1 MVQSILFGVLFF
13 NIGLVYLYFF
23 VCCSK
28 FLFPIFFSED
38 LLYRC
43 VPSILLGEKVQ
54 LLFDFL
60 NSSDTFQQAL
70 SDLYAS
76 WKEMIL
82 LCLLALGRTI
92 FSIFSSPGP
101 KDHVNYCHY
110 FASIIVCSQSI
121 NVFTFQCSFQK
132 LLNSWNVHN
141 MVVTIVPI
149 PI

>member
-1 MVQSILFGVLFF
+1 MV
-13 NIGLVYLYFF
+13 NLYFF

-43 VPSILLGEKVQ
+43 VPSTLLGEKVQ

-82 LCLLALGRTI
+82 LCLLALGRTF
-92 FSIFSSPGP
+92 FSIFSSPGL
-101 KDHVNYCHY
+101 KGHVNYCHY
-110 FASIIVCSQSI
+110 FTSIIVCKCFYFSMFFPEATEFLECSQYVCDYRSD
-121 NVFTFQCSFQK
+121 S
-132 LLNSWNVHN
+132 N
-141 MVVTIVPI
+141 MTARDN
-149 PI
+149 